1 MAEKNS
7 FVFYHQWAELLKKL
21 PTDEIGNITLA
32 LIEYSESG
40 TVPELSPI
48 ADMAF
53 TAFKQTID
61 RDTEKWENVCKRN
74 AENVKKRWEKNSDTK
89 NTTAYDRTKS
99 YTKNTDNDN
108 VTDTVTDNENDNK
121 KNIPPLPSDGDTDG
135 FERFWQTYPRKVAKV
150 QALKAWSKLKPNEEL
165 LNVILSA
172 LEREKQSFQWRKDN
186 GQFIPYPATWLNG
199 RRWEDDLKQSSQ
211 MSPKHEDF
219 DPNDPY
225 KTWRENSEQL
235 QLSKKYDD
243 FDPADPYKYWG
254 CG

>member
-1 MAEKNS
+1 MTGKNS
-7 FVFYHQWAELLKKL
+7 FVFYNDWAEVLKKL
-21 PTDEIGNITLA
+21 PADEVKNVILA
-32 LIEYSESG
+32 LAEYSESG
-40 TVPELSPI
+40 KLPDISPI
-48 ADMAF
+48 ADIAF

-74 AENVKKRWEKNSDTK
+74 AENIKKRWEKNSDTK

-99 YTKNTDNDN
+99 YTKNTDS
-108 VTDTVTDNENDNK
+108 DNEPVPDSEIDIKN
-121 KNIPPLPSDGDTDG
+121 NIPPTPSKGAGEG
-135 FERFWQTYPRKVAKV
+135 FDEFWKAYPKKVAKT

-172 LEREKQSFQWRKDN
+172 LKREKQSFQWRKDN

-211 MSPKHEDF
+211 TSPKHEDF

-225 KTWRENSEQL
+225 KAWRENSEQL

-243 FDPADPYKYWG
+243 FDPNDPYKDWE
-254 CG
+254 